1 MFGGGWTEMF
11 IIGIV
16 AFMVIGPKDLPVVM
30 RKVGRMVATVRRM
43 GAEFQAEISKTTG
56 LDQITDLRRSLTE
69 PLRQTTEE
77 IAREFNRQT
86 PSGVEPSG
94 IMKPLDPK
102 VESVYDQIKA
112 TSSAAATEIAPAA
125 FVEPATPKPRR
136 ASKKAAE
143 PAVIVAAPKPRKTSA
158 PKAVTPTVAATPA
171 PAKVYRAKPVVTKS
185 AQAAVPASAK
195 PTAKKPA
202 PAKLAAAAA
211 APAAVTTPAPKAPA
225 KPRTKKA

>member
-112 TSSAAATEIAPAA
+112 TSGAAAPEIAP
-125 FVEPATPKPRR
+125 VTPKPRR
-136 ASKKAAE
+136 ASKNTAE
-143 PAVIVAAPKPRKTSA
+143 PAVIVAAAKPRKTSA
-158 PKAVTPTVAATPA
+158 PKAVAPTVAA
-171 PAKVYRAKPVVTKS
+171 PAKLNRAKPAATKS
-185 AQAAVPASAK
+185 AQAAVPASTKA
-195 PTAKKPA
+195 TAKKPA
-202 PAKLAAAAA
+202 TAKVVAAA
-211 APAAVTTPAPKAPA
+211 APPVVTASAPKAPA

>member
-43 GAEFQAEISKTTG
+43 GNEFQREINKTTG

-86 PSGVEPSG
+86 PAGVEPTG

-112 TSSAAATEIAPAA
+112 TSSATAPEVAPPA
-125 FVEPATPKPRR
+125 VAEPVAPKPRR
-136 ASKKAAE
+136 SPKKAAE
-143 PAVIVAAPKPRKTSA
+143 PAAVVPVAKPRKTTA
-158 PKAVTPTVAATPA
+158 PKATASAVVATAAAPKVARAKPAVTKPAEVAVPA
-171 PAKVYRAKPVVTKS
+171 PAKTV
-185 AQAAVPASAK
+185 
-195 PTAKKPA
+195 AKKPA
-202 PAKLAAAAA
+202 AKVVAAA

>member
-112 TSSAAATEIAPAA
+112 TSTAAAAEVVPPAIA
-125 FVEPATPKPRR
+125 EPAPPKPRR
-136 ASKKAAE
+136 STKKAAE
-143 PAVIVAAPKPRKTSA
+143 PAVIVAAAKPRKASA
-158 PKAVTPTVAATPA
+158 PKAVAA
-171 PAKVYRAKPVVTKS
+171 PAKINRAKPAVTKS
-185 AQAAVPASAK
+185 AQAAVAARAK

-202 PAKLAAAAA
+202 AAKVAAAAA

>member
-102 VESVYDQIKA
+102 VESDYDQIKA
-112 TSSAAATEIAPAA
+112 TSTAAAAEVVPPAIA
-125 FVEPATPKPRR
+125 EPAPPKPRR
-136 ASKKAAE
+136 STKKAAE
-143 PAVIVAAPKPRKTSA
+143 PAVAAAKPRKASA
-158 PKAVTPTVAATPA
+158 PKAVAA
-171 PAKVYRAKPVVTKS
+171 PAKINRAKPAVTKS
-185 AQAAVPASAK
+185 AQAAVAAPAK

-202 PAKLAAAAA
+202 AAKVAAAAA
-211 APAAVTTPAPKAPA
+211 APAAVTTAAPKAPA

>member
-43 GAEFQAEISKTTG
+43 GAEFQQEISKTTG

-86 PSGVEPSG
+86 PSGV
-94 IMKPLDPK
+94 
-102 VESVYDQIKA
+102 
-112 TSSAAATEIAPAA
+112 
-125 FVEPATPKPRR
+125 
-136 ASKKAAE
+136 
-143 PAVIVAAPKPRKTSA
+143 AV
-158 PKAVTPTVAATPA
+158 
-171 PAKVYRAKPVVTKS
+171 
-185 AQAAVPASAK
+185 
-195 PTAKKPA
+195 
-202 PAKLAAAAA
+202 
-211 APAAVTTPAPKAPA
+211 
-225 KPRTKKA
+225 